1 MTGNYPQKKPIPPL
15 NSSGLRSLALFY
27 VGKYATTRKK
37 LNQYLS
43 RKLRERGWED
53 SDAPNIEALVE
64 EFTERGYID
73 DAVFAATKAR
83 SLVSRGY
90 GLKRLEQDIYANGI
104 EGGDT
109 SEALS
114 ILQENQWQ
122 AADNFARK
130 KRIGPYAKEEASREQ
145 KQKQLGAFL
154 RAGHDMKVAQ
164 KFLNADIDDVIDEVM
179 DDYAD
184 WEE

>member
-1 MTGNYPQKKPIPPL
+1 MTGNYPQKKPISPL

-43 RKLRERGWED
+43 RKLRERGWDGGEPPAID
-53 SDAPNIEALVE
+53 ELVE
-64 EFTERGYID
+64 EFAQRGYVD
-73 DAVFAATKAR
+73 DALFAATKAR

-104 EGGDT
+104 ETEDQ

-122 AADNFARK
+122 AAENFARK
-130 KRIGPYAKEEASREQ
+130 KHIGPFAKEEATREQ

-154 RAGHDMKVAQ
+154 RAGHDMKIAQ
-164 KFLNADIDDVIDEVM
+164 KFVNADSDDAIDDFS
-179 DDYAD
+179 D
-184 WEE
+184 WEG